1 MYPFKYPNLYGELA
15 MQGKTKKELAKSLNI
30 TLAGLRYKQS
40 LKTDGDF
47 RGEEMRVADFLCTV
61 DCDSTEESVFAFA
74 HEQACFKFGRIGNSN
89 EITH

>member
-47 RGEEMRVADFLCTV
+47 RGEEMRAAAALLGKPTGYL
-61 DCDSTEESVFAFA
+61 FAEDVSDDRPA
-74 HEQACFKFGRIGNSN
+74 
-89 EITH
+89 

>member
-47 RGEEMRVADFLCTV
+47 RGEEMRVAATLLGKPMGYL
-61 DCDSTEESVFAFA
+61 FAENVSDNQSA
-74 HEQACFKFGRIGNSN
+74 
-89 EITH
+89 